1 MKVSPCVLLFGQNIS
16 TDITS
21 LAQAVSMYNL
31 PVGFDL
37 ASDAVLHLEQLFP
50 DTNLHLLR
58 LLLPA
63 MDTSWRML
71 DMEVILSY
79 SSLTFLKLMSFH
91 PYIAST
97 SKQSLYTLPI
107 SYRTLKNIVHA
118 SLKPT
123 ESYWPTTRFREA

>member
-1 MKVSPCVLLFGQNIS
+1 
-16 TDITS
+16 
-21 LAQAVSMYNL
+21 MYNL

-71 DMEVILSY
+71 DMEVILSNL
-79 SSLTFLKLMSFH
+79 SFL
-91 PYIAST
+91 
-97 SKQSLYTLPI
+97 
-107 SYRTLKNIVHA
+107 
-118 SLKPT
+118 
-123 ESYWPTTRFREA
+123 

>member
-1 MKVSPCVLLFGQNIS
+1 MHINVIHTGKIS
-16 TDITS
+16 QPDISS
-21 LAQAVSMYNL
+21 LVQAVSMYNL

-71 DMEVILSY
+71 DMEVILS
-79 SSLTFLKLMSFH
+79 S
-91 PYIAST
+91 
-97 SKQSLYTLPI
+97 I
-107 SYRTLKNIVHA
+107 SNIVLFP
-118 SLKPT
+118 SV
-123 ESYWPTTRFREA
+123 